1 MLHPSAFI
9 LFFMLLSTQRL
20 KLRPVMLDDV
30 DALHALWREPSVRRY
45 LLDDRLINRE
55 EVQQFVNAFL
65 QSQAD
70 RGHGLWM
77 LEARGDTTLVGFAAL
92 KEIPKTS
99 EVELYYGLAPQF
111 WGQGLATEATRAVLQ
126 YGFDVLGLARLWA
139 RTDLPNAP
147 SMSVA
152 ERLGMKPADDPGETS
167 LVSFVIQRNDR
178 SE

>member
-1 MLHPSAFI
+1 
-9 LFFMLLSTQRL
+9 
-20 KLRPVMLDDV
+20 
-30 DALHALWREPSVRRY
+30 
-45 LLDDRLINRE
+45 
-55 EVQQFVNAFL
+55 
-65 QSQAD
+65 
-70 RGHGLWM
+70 M

-139 RTDLPNAP
+139 RTDSPNAP
-147 SMSVA
+147 SMRVS

-167 LVSFVIQRNDR
+167 LVSFVIQRDDR